1 MRELEYQ
8 EENGGD
14 MELILWRHAE
24 AVDGTPDATRALTAR
39 GEKQAR
45 EVARWLRDRLPKHS
59 RIIASPSVR
68 TRQTADALH
77 LPYETSPL
85 LAPGSGVAD
94 LLSAAGWPDGGG
106 KRGGA
111 TVLVGHQPG
120 LGHLAALLL
129 SGVEADW
136 TLKKGALW
144 WFTNRVRDDETQT
157 VLRCV
162 MGPDLVG

>member
-1 MRELEYQ
+1 
-8 EENGGD
+8 

-24 AVDGTPDATRALTAR
+24 AADGSPDASRALTTR

-45 EVARWLRDRLPKHS
+45 DVARWLRERLPKHT
-59 RIIASPSVR
+59 RIVASPTVR
-68 TRQTADALH
+68 TQQTAQALH
-77 LPYETSPL
+77 LPFETSSL
-85 LAPGSGVAD
+85 LSPGSGVAD

-111 TVLVGHQPG
+111 VVLVGHQPG
-120 LGHLAALLL
+120 LGHLASLLL
-129 SGVEADW
+129 SGTEADW

-144 WFTNRVRDDETQT
+144 WFTNRVKNDETQT

-162 MGPDLVG
+162 MGPDMEG

>member
-1 MRELEYQ
+1 
-8 EENGGD
+8 

-24 AVDGTPDATRALTAR
+24 AAEGTPDAGRALTSR

-45 EVARWLRDRLPKHS
+45 EVARWLAERLPKHT
-59 RIIASPSVR
+59 RIVASPTVR
-68 TRQTADALH
+68 TQQTAKALH
-77 LPYETSPL
+77 LPFETSSL

-94 LLSAAGWPDGGG
+94 LISAAGWPEGNGS
-106 KRGGA
+106 RGGA

-129 SGVEADW
+129 SGTEADW

-144 WFTNRVRDDETQT
+144 WFTNRVREGETQT
-157 VLRCV
+157 VLRAV